1 MMKNDKINELVRA
14 NINSV
19 QSIDERREI
28 LRKTI
33 DQNRLELSQ
42 LTTVRSKIR
51 KKFDFIKSLDE
62 ADRIKDLAEL
72 FPEIDSGRQ
81 LQIISE
87 MLKFKPNAEIASIC
101 FIGETSVK
109 FHKTNIFRILKVNRE
124 KGLFAEYELRKGLS
138 KCPTK

>member
-1 MMKNDKINELVRA
+1 MKNDEINKLVFA

-19 QSIDERREI
+19 DAIDKQRET

-33 DQNRLELSQ
+33 EQNRLELSK
-42 LTTVRSKIR
+42 LSTVRAKIR
-51 KKFDFIKSLDE
+51 KKFDFIRSLED
-62 ADRIKDLAEL
+62 ADRIKHIAEL

-87 MLKFKPNAEIASIC
+87 MLKFKSIAEIASVC

-109 FHKTNIFRILKVNRE
+109 FHRTNIFRILKVNRE
-124 KGLFAEYELRKGLS
+124 KGLFAEYEIRKGL
-138 KCPTK
+138 KKNV